1 MERRWNTLKDG
12 LNYKNMN
19 NEILAI
25 TFSSLLMFSC
35 ASIPKESV
43 ILSKTIGEDL
53 QVLHDSH
60 RNMVRLYYS
69 GIKTNINTFIDDV
82 YTPFV
87 IHHVL
92 ESELNKH
99 KENESSIYGVI
110 EQAGKTGGKDGT
122 EEALNVMLEFQEA
135 ANKQINAK
143 RSELLS
149 PILYQEREILSTI
162 DQSYQ
167 NTIHANAI
175 LTAYLVSVLKVK
187 ESQNEALSI
196 IGLNSL
202 NTTATNRLV
211 ELSGFVDMALEKGE
225 KIDIRSNEA
234 QQQIEDIVNKIKEL
248 THVTQAD
255 A

>member
-1 MERRWNTLKDG
+1 MSNK
-12 LNYKNMN
+12 
-19 NEILAI
+19 ILAFI
-25 TFSSLLMFSC
+25 FSSFLMVSC
-35 ASIPKESV
+35 ASIPKETV
-43 ILSKTIGEDL
+43 TLSKTIGKDL

-60 RNMVRLYYS
+60 RNMVQLYYS

-99 KENESSIYGVI
+99 KDGEPSIYGII
-110 EQAGKTGGKDGT
+110 EQAGKIGGKSET

-135 ANKQINAK
+135 ANKQINT
-143 RSELLS
+143 RRNELLS

-167 NTIHANAI
+167 NTIYANAT
-175 LTAYLVSVLKVK
+175 LTAYLVSAHKVK
-187 ESQNEALSI
+187 ESQNEALGI
-196 IGLNSL
+196 VGLNGL
-202 NTTATNRLV
+202 DTTVTNRLV
-211 ELSGFVDMALEKGE
+211 ELSGYVDMALEKGE
-225 KIDIRSNEA
+225 KIDVRSNEA

-248 THVTQAD
+248 TNKITK
-255 A
+255 